1 MQLLSPLDL
10 KHYRKEFTDD
20 KNLQDAWEAAVTN
33 LSKYFNCLAGQRDDE
48 DLRSQTDEENY
59 YDSSLWDQKML
70 NTSVAIECKLITKD
84 ISLKKDIK
92 FG

>member
-1 MQLLSPLDL
+1 MSPLDL
-10 KHYRKEFTDD
+10 KHYRKEFTDEE
-20 KNLQDAWEAAVTN
+20 NLQDVWEAAVTN
-33 LSKYFNCLAGQRDDE
+33 FGKFFNFLAGQHDDE
-48 DLRSQTDEENY
+48 DLRAQTDEENY
-59 YDSSLWDQKML
+59 YDSSLWNQKML